1 MTMDKITN
9 SIGSRLQKKRKSIHY
24 TSLRKKRK
32 SIHYTSLRK
41 ESLNSDG
48 EQSHQ
53 YQQNEQSPHLNSPG
67 GRGRDPMVVGYT
79 ISTYQH

>member
-1 MTMDKITN
+1 MKQITE
-9 SIGSRLQKKRKSIHY
+9 KKKSIHY
-24 TSLRKKRK
+24 TSLRKERK

-67 GRGRDPMVVGYT
+67 GRGRDPMVVGFTTIYT

>member
-9 SIGSRLQKKRKSIHY
+9 SIGSRLQKKSKSIHY
-24 TSLRKKRK
+24 TPLW
-32 SIHYTSLRK
+32 K

-53 YQQNEQSPHLNSPG
+53 YQQNEQSPHLNSRG
-67 GRGRDPMVVGYT
+67 LRGRDPMVVGFTNIYT